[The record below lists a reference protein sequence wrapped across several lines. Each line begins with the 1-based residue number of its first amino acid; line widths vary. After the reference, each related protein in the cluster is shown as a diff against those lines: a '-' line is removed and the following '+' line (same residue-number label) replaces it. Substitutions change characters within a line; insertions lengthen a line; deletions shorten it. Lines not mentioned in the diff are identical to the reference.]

1 MLNCKYRIHK
11 PKFRKV
17 GNGVAKVFTCMTHR
31 HGLTGG
37 GGVPCENGLGGIPGG
52 GEQKGKIGIKLIP

>member
-31 HGLTGG
+31 HELTGG
-37 GGVPCENGLGGIPGG
+37 GGVPCENGLGGYRVEGNKR
-52 GEQKGKIGIKLIP
+52 EKLG